1 MRKVRKRVRGE
12 KEKETNRERR
22 KRVVECIIEEEN
34 RQNRV
39 LDDLACQF
47 YIVENERER
56 GKDKKNQVKKEIGQ
70 KRGGTSEEKCRKAK
84 RNENHMLNE
93 CACRLYAQ
101 LEIRLQVQTNTRN
114 GYEEEQEIS
123 YPCEYFAK

>member
-1 MRKVRKRVRGE
+1 MRKVRKRVRGQ

-56 GKDKKNQVKKEIGQ
+56 
-70 KRGGTSEEKCRKAK
+70 EEKIRKIK
-84 RNENHMLNE
+84 
-93 CACRLYAQ
+93 
-101 LEIRLQVQTNTRN
+101 
-114 GYEEEQEIS
+114 
-123 YPCEYFAK
+123 

>member
-47 YIVENERER
+47 YIVENEKERER
-56 GKDKKNQVKKEIGQ
+56 ER
-70 KRGGTSEEKCRKAK
+70 KR
-84 RNENHMLNE
+84 
-93 CACRLYAQ
+93 
-101 LEIRLQVQTNTRN
+101 
-114 GYEEEQEIS
+114 
-123 YPCEYFAK
+123 

>member
-56 GKDKKNQVKKEIGQ
+56 E
-70 KRGGTSEEKCRKAK
+70 REEKIRKIK
-84 RNENHMLNE
+84 
-93 CACRLYAQ
+93 
-101 LEIRLQVQTNTRN
+101 
-114 GYEEEQEIS
+114 
-123 YPCEYFAK
+123 

>member
-56 GKDKKNQVKKEIGQ
+56 ERGKDKKNQVKK
-70 KRGGTSEEKCRKAK
+70 RDRTEER
-84 RNENHMLNE
+84 RNE
-93 CACRLYAQ
+93 
-101 LEIRLQVQTNTRN
+101 
-114 GYEEEQEIS
+114 
-123 YPCEYFAK
+123 

>member
-56 GKDKKNQVKKEIGQ
+56 
-70 KRGGTSEEKCRKAK
+70 EEKIRKIK
-84 RNENHMLNE
+84 
-93 CACRLYAQ
+93 
-101 LEIRLQVQTNTRN
+101 
-114 GYEEEQEIS
+114 
-123 YPCEYFAK
+123 

>member
-56 GKDKKNQVKKEIGQ
+56 ER
-70 KRGGTSEEKCRKAK
+70 KR
-84 RNENHMLNE
+84 
-93 CACRLYAQ
+93 
-101 LEIRLQVQTNTRN
+101 
-114 GYEEEQEIS
+114 
-123 YPCEYFAK
+123 

>member
-39 LDDLACQF
+39 LDVSRVSVL
-47 YIVENERER
+47 Y
-56 GKDKKNQVKKEIGQ
+56 
-70 KRGGTSEEKCRKAK
+70 CRK
-84 RNENHMLNE
+84 
-93 CACRLYAQ
+93 
-101 LEIRLQVQTNTRN
+101 
-114 GYEEEQEIS
+114 
-123 YPCEYFAK
+123 

>member
-47 YIVENERER
+47 YIAENERER
-56 GKDKKNQVKKEIGQ
+56 ER
-70 KRGGTSEEKCRKAK
+70 KR
-84 RNENHMLNE
+84 
-93 CACRLYAQ
+93 
-101 LEIRLQVQTNTRN
+101 
-114 GYEEEQEIS
+114 
-123 YPCEYFAK
+123 